1 MVSDLPAFLSFSRV
15 RWAALPSSVSK
26 YNGFILSFIRR
37 TMPISLDVYIDDS
50 TIDYKIKTQ
59 RMPGIGNSDV
69 ISVNHW
75 GSRST

>member
-1 MVSDLPAFLSFSRV
+1 
-15 RWAALPSSVSK
+15 
-26 YNGFILSFIRR
+26 
-37 TMPISLDVYIDDS
+37 MPISLDVYIDDS